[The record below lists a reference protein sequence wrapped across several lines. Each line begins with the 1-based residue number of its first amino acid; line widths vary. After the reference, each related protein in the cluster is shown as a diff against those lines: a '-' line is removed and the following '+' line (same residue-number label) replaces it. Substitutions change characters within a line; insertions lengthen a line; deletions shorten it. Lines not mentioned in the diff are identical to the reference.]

1 MATEILD
8 KIAGELPAL
17 VLFSI
22 VIFAM
27 LRAFLLHL
35 KEQSAISQEFI
46 REQRE
51 ENNEATRLLAEAN
64 ATAVRELTASQSQA
78 ITHMSDT
85 LCAQIARVTDGLHA
99 LTILNV
105 GHDAFVR
112 TSFRER
118 FGPQIVDRAE
128 QAAEAAEVAA
138 IRK

>member
-99 LTILNV
+99 LTVLNV

-118 FGPQIVDRAE
+118 FGSPVADHAQH
-128 QAAEAAEVAA
+128 AAEAAEVAA
-138 IRK
+138 VRK